1 MLPIIKSASP
11 SFESS
16 TKKLLIIAEGFEK
29 RSLKWISNRNNKT
42 MFYEAIICKYSPSKK
57 SRFDEMIQI
66 VNQHSIHPPK
76 VLEYNRFEPT
86 IFEHK
91 FREYIDSMS
100 EIQEIIIDI
109 SVMSKLLIMIIL
121 CSLGKFEKKVT
132 LIYSEPMNWGPTEK
146 KYHEIISNRKFGTC
160 IGLSSVGVGTVV
172 RTPLLSSI
180 IMQNSPIY
188 LIAFLSFNE
197 QLINVLINEISPTK
211 LQVINH
217 KCSRI
222 KWREGAMLSIHKE
235 LIEENKDNE
244 SPSLVKSFELTD
256 YESVFDELASIYRKN
271 CYNYRIVVSPTGCKI
286 HAVSCALFKLCCPD
300 VHVEYP
306 TPESYLFDEYS
317 SEKVS
322 KVHEIVFDNLA
333 SLIVCLK
340 KEYNLN
346 G

>member
-1 MLPIIKSASP
+1 MLPIIKLASP

-42 MFYEAIICKYSPSKK
+42 MFYKAIICKYSPSKK

-66 VNQHSIHPPK
+66 VKQHSIHPPQ

-86 IFEHK
+86 IFEHEFK
-91 FREYIDSMS
+91 EYIDSMS

-146 KYHEIISNRKFGTC
+146 KFHEIISNRKYGTC

-217 KCSRI
+217 KCSRV
-222 KWREGAMLSIHKE
+222 KWREDAMLSIHKE

-244 SPSLVKSFELTD
+244 SDSSVKSFELTD
-256 YESVFDELASIYRKN
+256 YKSVFNELASIYRNN
-271 CYNYRIVVSPTGCKI
+271 CYNYRIVVSPTGCKV

-300 VHVEYP
+300 VHIEYP

-322 KVHEIVFDNLA
+322 RVHEIVFDNL
-333 SLIVCLK
+333 SNLILCLK
-340 KEYNLN
+340 KEYHLN